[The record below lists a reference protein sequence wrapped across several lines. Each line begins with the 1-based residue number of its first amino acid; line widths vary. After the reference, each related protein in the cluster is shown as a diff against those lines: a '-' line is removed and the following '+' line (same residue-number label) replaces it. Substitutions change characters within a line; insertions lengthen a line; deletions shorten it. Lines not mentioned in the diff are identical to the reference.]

1 MNYLYD
7 QKNADFWEQ
16 DMILYYSK
24 IKMMS
29 KHVFEKN
36 ENVHKNAIEITIL
49 EGWNEKWFFSYFSS
63 FFYMKAGQCLKDSV
77 LFANWQVSLPQFH
90 RRSQKTRDSW
100 VRDKGPYP
108 SQDVR

>member
-7 QKNADFWEQ
+7 QKNVDFWEQ

-36 ENVHKNAIEITIL
+36 ENVHKNTIEITIL
-49 EGWNEKWFFSYFSS
+49 EGRNEKWFFSYFSS
-63 FFYMKAGQCLKDSV
+63 FLHEGRAMFKGQCPICQLTS
-77 LFANWQVSLPQFH
+77 
-90 RRSQKTRDSW
+90 
-100 VRDKGPYP
+100 
-108 SQDVR
+108 